1 MAKYLILSDEV
12 TGVKSS
18 RHFKGQLVD
27 GALFVDGSI
36 PGLVQIGAIEK
47 EAEKVS
53 KEKKDKE

>member
-12 TGVKSS
+12 TGVKSC

-27 GALFVDGSI
+27 GSLFIDGSI
-36 PGLVQIGAIEK
+36 SELIKIGAIEK

-53 KEKKDKE
+53 KKKEE